1 LAVGQSISAHQFAKP
16 SFRRWTF
23 LTNHAQVLLAVVQ
36 HPDLRVREIAEAA
49 AITERYAYRVLRD
62 LEIAGYVDRRRRGR
76 CNLYRVNPDLALGD
90 PVVEERL
97 LRELL
102 LLVSRPRAR
111 GELTVAP
118 APRRRPA

>member
-1 LAVGQSISAHQFAKP
+1 VVQSISARQLAKP
-16 SFRRWTF
+16 SVRRWTF
-23 LTNHAQVLLAVVQ
+23 LTNHAQVLLAVAQ

-49 AITERYAYRVLRD
+49 EITERYAYRLLRD

-76 CNLYRVNPDLALGD
+76 CNLYRVDPDLALGD
-90 PVVEERL
+90 PLVEERL

-102 LLVSRPRAR
+102 RLVSRPRTK
-111 GELTVAP
+111 GELTVVP